1 VPAAFCPYLGLVDD
15 PVTHFAFPSTAQRCH
30 SARRAVAIDLTK
42 QARDCLTS
50 QHLACSRYRPIAAP
64 ATASESASESARAS
78 THEPAEVGDAPR
90 MTPPGDAGAVP
101 RTTQPG
107 QAGVVFRLTRP
118 AEVLAPVDPPAPGKT
133 PPMLARGLRSR
144 RHAVQVLVFVLLLIG
159 VGAVGVTIGVVL
171 AQQLRD
177 GAGSVAASQDV
188 GPAVSL
194 APPSAVV
201 TSPEPA
207 SPVPAASE
215 QPTATPPA
223 TPTPSPRATPTPSPV
238 VHVVQRGET
247 LRAISER
254 YGVSQRSIVKANS
267 LANASL
273 IVVGQKLI
281 IPSP

>member
-1 VPAAFCPYLGLVDD
+1 
-15 PVTHFAFPSTAQRCH
+15 
-30 SARRAVAIDLTK
+30 
-42 QARDCLTS
+42 
-50 QHLACSRYRPIAAP
+50 
-64 ATASESASESARAS
+64 
-78 THEPAEVGDAPR
+78 
-90 MTPPGDAGAVP
+90 
-101 RTTQPG
+101 
-107 QAGVVFRLTRP
+107 
-118 AEVLAPVDPPAPGKT
+118 
-133 PPMLARGLRSR
+133 MLARGLRSR

-223 TPTPSPRATPTPSPV
+223 TPTPSPTATPTPSPRATPTPSPV

-247 LRAISER
+247 LRAIAER

>member
-1 VPAAFCPYLGLVDD
+1 
-15 PVTHFAFPSTAQRCH
+15 
-30 SARRAVAIDLTK
+30 
-42 QARDCLTS
+42 
-50 QHLACSRYRPIAAP
+50 
-64 ATASESASESARAS
+64 
-78 THEPAEVGDAPR
+78 
-90 MTPPGDAGAVP
+90 
-101 RTTQPG
+101 
-107 QAGVVFRLTRP
+107 
-118 AEVLAPVDPPAPGKT
+118 
-133 PPMLARGLRSR
+133 MLARGLRSR

-194 APPSAVV
+194 APPSEIV
-201 TSPEPA
+201 TSPDPPSPSP
-207 SPVPAASE
+207 SPVP
-215 QPTATPPA
+215 TA
-223 TPTPSPRATPTPSPV
+223 TPTPSPTATPTPSPTATPASSPV

-247 LRAISER
+247 LRAVAER
-254 YGVSQRSIVKANS
+254 YDVSVRSIVKANS